1 MNTDC
6 VINLMVRSTCLLEYD
21 AREWLWG
28 IACVI
33 GGTLFD
39 ILGEDEGCWNMIC
52 ASLLERRSKTVYQAK
67 RFSHNR
73 NRARSDQIYLETKM
87 EPIHDKSLERL
98 QTRDI
103 FQRGL

>member
-39 ILGEDEGCWNMIC
+39 ILGEDEGCWI
-52 ASLLERRSKTVYQAK
+52 
-67 RFSHNR
+67 
-73 NRARSDQIYLETKM
+73 
-87 EPIHDKSLERL
+87 
-98 QTRDI
+98 
-103 FQRGL
+103 